1 MTSVRVLDPAILP
14 FVVAIVAIVV
24 FGTVRI
30 VKAIIRH
37 RERLA
42 MIDMGIHPDYPPL
55 EEETTPD
62 GGTPAALARTGST
75 DARRPGTGPKAHT
88 PGGK

>member
-1 MTSVRVLDPAILP
+1 LP
-14 FVVAIVAIVV
+14 FVVVIVAIVGGGAV
-24 FGTVRI
+24 KI

-55 EEETTPD
+55 EEETPLD
-62 GGTPAALARTGST
+62 GHTPAALGRTGSS
-75 DARRPGTGPKAHT
+75 DAQRAGAAGPEAHT